1 MSIAENSRILRL
13 LIFSDW
19 GGGGYHREYNMY
31 DSTYA
36 WEMTDK
42 GYNIEIAIY
51 WGDEFEAAAGKQ
63 IRGFFAVNDTID
75 GDPSTREYRNIS
87 TEADMPD
94 AWHIADNT
102 WPVIELVGTETNVVD
117 TPTVEEVVDNS
128 TVEEVVDTPAV
139 EEVVDAPTVE
149 EVVDAPQT
157 FDFGVI
163 TAIATIISATGYA
176 ISKKR

>member
-1 MSIAENSRILRL
+1 
-13 LIFSDW
+13 
-19 GGGGYHREYNMY
+19 MY

-117 TPTVEEVVDNS
+117 TPTVEEVVD
-128 TVEEVVDTPAV
+128 
-139 EEVVDAPTVE
+139 
-149 EVVDAPQT
+149 APQT